1 MSGRLFFGFSWL
13 WLLLAI
19 TGCQH
24 GRPHFYPL
32 GIYGVPSTNDLA
44 VLRET
49 GFNLVSGP
57 AEKSFLDAAQ
67 ANGMKVLAAPHTS
80 AGPQFSTPAARE
92 AVKQFDG
99 HPALWAWSLI
109 DEPDLNRIPPE
120 DVRRAQRFMKSLP
133 ARRPTAL
140 VLFKGSEAL
149 HYANIADITMIDRYP
164 VPWLPLANF
173 GQNVRQTRLA
183 LGRSK
188 PMIAVIQAFDWTCYP
203 ELMGPETGLR
213 PPHYEELRCMAYGAL
228 AQQATGLF
236 FYAYDDGRWKLH
248 EHPEVWQAVQRVVKE
263 IRQRQPLFLAEH
275 CWWPYDH
282 HFQDWIHRFNA
293 ALESS
298 ITPCLLR
305 VSKGAG
311 EIPAGDYILAVNTTD
326 QTHVYSLNSPVL
338 PDGGLPVLE
347 EGRQVQVDKHGLT
360 DTFAPYAVHVY
371 GPFTAAKKF

>member
-1 MSGRLFFGFSWL
+1 
-13 WLLLAI
+13 
-19 TGCQH
+19 
-24 GRPHFYPL
+24 
-32 GIYGVPSTNDLA
+32 
-44 VLRET
+44 
-49 GFNLVSGP
+49 
-57 AEKSFLDAAQ
+57 
-67 ANGMKVLAAPHTS
+67 
-80 AGPQFSTPAARE
+80 
-92 AVKQFDG
+92 
-99 HPALWAWSLI
+99 
-109 DEPDLNRIPPE
+109 
-120 DVRRAQRFMKSLP
+120 MKSLP

-298 ITPCLLR
+298 ITPCLLH